1 MKAEHKRVALIPARA
16 GSKRLLNKNVKEL
29 EGHPLLAYSI
39 SAAISSGIFDEVV
52 CVTDSS
58 EYAEIATSYKATV
71 PFLRPEQTASDIAP
85 DITWVLWALQALSG
99 IGKNFDQFSILRP
112 TSPFRRAETIR
123 RAMEEF
129 SMNQPADS
137 LRAVRKCSE
146 HPGKMWRIKGREMVP
161 ILPNFIGEVPWH
173 SSQYAALPEIYI
185 QDASLEIAWVKT
197 ATEKRT
203 ISGDI
208 VLPFISLGYE
218 GFDINT
224 ADDWD
229 MANKLISQGLAV
241 LPEIVS

>member
-1 MKAEHKRVALIPARA
+1 
-16 GSKRLLNKNVKEL
+16 
-29 EGHPLLAYSI
+29 
-39 SAAISSGIFDEVV
+39 
-52 CVTDSS
+52 
-58 EYAEIATSYKATV
+58 
-71 PFLRPEQTASDIAP
+71 
-85 DITWVLWALQALSG
+85 
-99 IGKNFDQFSILRP
+99 
-112 TSPFRRAETIR
+112 
-123 RAMEEF
+123 
-129 SMNQPADS
+129 
-137 LRAVRKCSE
+137 
-146 HPGKMWRIKGREMVP
+146 MWRIEGKEMVP

-173 SSQYAALPEIYI
+173 SSQYAALPEIYV

-229 MANKLISQGLAV
+229 LANKLISQGLAV